1 MVTEMQY
8 MKFWWKAIKQTSSTN
23 ILKEAN
29 GGFEEVQDNNC
40 CGNLELNVSR
50 AFNGKP

>member
-1 MVTEMQY
+1 MDKNGNRNAVHEILVDSNQ
-8 MKFWWKAIKQTSSTN
+8 TN

-40 CGNLELNVSR
+40 CGNLELNISG